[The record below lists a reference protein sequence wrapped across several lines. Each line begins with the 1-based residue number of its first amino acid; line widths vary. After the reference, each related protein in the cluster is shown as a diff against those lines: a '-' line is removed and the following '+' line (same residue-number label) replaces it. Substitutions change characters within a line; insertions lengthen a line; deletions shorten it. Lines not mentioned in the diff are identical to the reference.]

1 LRLRPVALG
10 ECLGCWPETVGR
22 WALSAGELRVTDED
36 FRATS
41 DALDARLASEVE
53 ERGAK
58 GG

>member
-41 DALDARLASEVE
+41 DARLASEVE